1 MTALLDL
8 VNWARQM
15 RPEEVTGWIKGN
27 SVKRQ
32 RKKWNRE
39 TKKGWEPIIQQNVT
53 PKKPRKKKVW
63 HWKLLT
69 ASFYTNFRQRIEHLI
84 KRWNVQVRLRDIC
97 IHKWAMTSTTV
108 LGAFVWVFAASMR
121 DRDILGGTGLKHQ
134 WDYTRNE
141 HYPEYPYSD
150 VITWHGKLPAQSGFA
165 PTLPR
170 RAADIR
176 KSWDLFLGWFSWV
189 WLRAKLHGKAELSVL
204 LFFKH
209 DFKKLTALS
218 FMSRPC
224 LWNSFKSITREQRD
238 PRECGV
244 PGSAVSPSQTVN
256 SQEDPGT
263 KPTSS
268 ERHRK
273 QTRTWDNSYMVLLR

>member
-1 MTALLDL
+1 
-8 VNWARQM
+8 
-15 RPEEVTGWIKGN
+15 
-27 SVKRQ
+27 
-32 RKKWNRE
+32 
-39 TKKGWEPIIQQNVT
+39 
-53 PKKPRKKKVW
+53 
-63 HWKLLT
+63 
-69 ASFYTNFRQRIEHLI
+69 
-84 KRWNVQVRLRDIC
+84 
-97 IHKWAMTSTTV
+97 MTSATV

-121 DRDILGGTGLKHQ
+121 DRVILGGTGLKHQ

-170 RAADIR
+170 RAADLR

-204 LFFKH
+204 LLFKH

-218 FMSRPC
+218 FMFRPC

-244 PGSAVSPSQTVN
+244 PGSAVSPSPTVN
-256 SQEDPGT
+256 SQKDPGT
-263 KPTSS
+263 KPPSS
-268 ERHRK
+268 EWHKKADKDVRQELRGFTQVNHEGKLALGGTACWRHFWNLPGK
-273 QTRTWDNSYMVLLR
+273 SHHKFVLFWWPPAVLGSALQPVHT